1 MEQNKKDPRVYPS
14 PEDQLTP
21 EGHYKNIR
29 ENDWNIRGSKH
40 TKKLS
45 IPQQRVFDLLL
56 TGSYTAREISIRTG
70 YFDTRSIIRR
80 IKKKG
85 IQVEERWYR
94 RVETGE
100 RFKRFTIIPPRA
112 EQPERTKD
120 TNGPKSIRSI
130 MDEHFN
136 HLKRD
141 GRDNNTQ

>member
-1 MEQNKKDPRVYPS
+1 MKPDQNKDPRVYPS

-70 YFDTRSIIRR
+70 YFDPRNIIRR
-80 IKKKG
+80 LKKKG
-85 IQVEERWYR
+85 IQVEERWYK
-94 RVETGE
+94 RVQTGE
-100 RFKRFTIIPPRA
+100 RFKRFTILP
-112 EQPERTKD
+112 EQPERTND
-120 TNGPKSIRSI
+120 SDGPKSIREI
-130 MDEHFN
+130 MDQHFT